1 MAKVCINYGKP
12 DQREIEVMTVSEA
25 KKYLAEGQFP
35 AGSMG
40 PKIQSAIEYVEKGG
54 KEAIITSQDNITKC
68 MLQPE
73 CCTRIVPD

>member
-1 MAKVCINYGKP
+1 M
-12 DQREIEVMTVSEA
+12 DTLTER
-25 KKYLAEGQFP
+25 
-35 AGSMG
+35 
-40 PKIQSAIEYVEKGG
+40 KIQSAIEYVEKGG

>member
-1 MAKVCINYGKP
+1 MSGDVLKHPLN
-12 DQREIEVMTVSEA
+12 R
-25 KKYLAEGQFP
+25 
-35 AGSMG
+35 
-40 PKIQSAIEYVEKGG
+40 YVEKGG

>member
-1 MAKVCINYGKP
+1 MKSKDLRKQERA
-12 DQREIEVMTVSEA
+12 EI
-25 KKYLAEGQFP
+25 LA
-35 AGSMG
+35 
-40 PKIQSAIEYVEKGG
+40 KIQSAIEYVEKGG